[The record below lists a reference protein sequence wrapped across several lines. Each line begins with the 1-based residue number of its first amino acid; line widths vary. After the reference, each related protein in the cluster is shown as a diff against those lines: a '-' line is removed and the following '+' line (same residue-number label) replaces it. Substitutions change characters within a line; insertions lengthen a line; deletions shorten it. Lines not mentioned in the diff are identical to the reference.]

1 MTETQRKYADGP
13 YKNKKVIEFN
23 VQLTTNHYTNFQ
35 NVHLCFPTKFKLA
48 ADSDN
53 DITAGIIIVN
63 TFFSHWIREI
73 DVKRYGDDMP
83 ILPLTNTV
91 NINRYSNEL
100 LKQLPEKEL
109 KTMENGLLYS
119 KKKLY
124 LLMMLIDAIII
135 QEMVQMQIIELM
147 KTLWTEHK
155 NFKIN

>member
-1 MTETQRKYADGP
+1 
-13 YKNKKVIEFN
+13 
-23 VQLTTNHYTNFQ
+23 
-35 NVHLCFPTKFKLA
+35 
-48 ADSDN
+48 
-53 DITAGIIIVN
+53 
-63 TFFSHWIREI
+63 
-73 DVKRYGDDMP
+73 MP
-83 ILPLTNTV
+83 ILPLTSTV
-91 NINRYSNEL
+91 NINRYSDEF
-100 LKQLPEKEL
+100 LKQLPKKEL